1 MQSLPL
7 PILCK
12 KGEFVLNSP
21 REVIRC
27 LVTYNDWW
35 QPSSGSILL
44 VGGARRDKTL
54 RDGLN
59 PGIVETLDER
69 TELSRRMQH
78 LNEDDRQLLFLW
90 YVRQEHVDH
99 IADSLGISR
108 RQCFRRKA
116 RSIKTIIDLG
126 EEHAAA

>member
-1 MQSLPL
+1 M
-7 PILCK
+7 
-12 KGEFVLNSP
+12 LNSA

-44 VGGARRDKTL
+44 VGGARRDQTL

-59 PGIVETLDER
+59 PGVIEGLDER
-69 TELSRRMQH
+69 TELIRRMQS
-78 LNEDDRQLLFLW
+78 LSERDRHLLFLW
-90 YVRQEHVDH
+90 YVKQQHVDE
-99 IADSLGISR
+99 IADELKLSR

-116 RSIKTIIDLG
+116 QGIKAIIELG
-126 EEHAAA
+126 TAEAAA